1 MFHDISRFYFAF
13 VPKLATSQ
21 AESLIFALDFAAL
34 GGTGDGQ
41 HVGPTGGMA
50 PHTSGSH
57 SVHLSYLLTCFFF
70 KFESLVEACQS
81 ALPRRTAI
89 KSESRRV

>member
-57 SVHLSYLLTCFFF
+57 SVHLSYLLTCFFLSSNLWS
-70 KFESLVEACQS
+70 KHVKAHCHAEQ
-81 ALPRRTAI
+81 P
-89 KSESRRV
+89 